1 MGGNL
6 RKQNVSAIRNIILLK
21 EICEVL
27 YSNEVNYLI
36 LGGINL

>member
-1 MGGNL
+1 MDE
-6 RKQNVSAIRNIILLK
+6 KKHEQNVYATRNIILLK
-21 EICEVL
+21 GICEVL

>member
-1 MGGNL
+1 MGENL
-6 RKQNVSAIRNIILLK
+6 CKQNVYATRTRILLK